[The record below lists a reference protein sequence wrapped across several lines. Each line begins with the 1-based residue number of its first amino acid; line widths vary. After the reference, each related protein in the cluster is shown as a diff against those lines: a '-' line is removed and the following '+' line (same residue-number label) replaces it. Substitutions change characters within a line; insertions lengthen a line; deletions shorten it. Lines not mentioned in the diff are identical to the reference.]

1 MMNRRRTWLLL
12 FCGLALV
19 SQAQVFDL
27 VHQPGLEGRYT
38 GATFTSAGNWMVVGH
53 RPINNSFFSTA
64 VLVRL
69 STTGETLEEHG
80 YAFPGHELT
89 QFSCIAELGT
99 DTFLVAGTTS
109 FGCDFGPF
117 LGLLMAWHD
126 GAPLWS
132 RTYGGEDGWTE
143 FNLMAVGDSTIM
155 LPMSDGLLI
164 TALDGD
170 SLTWVQ
176 TGWSYARSMRT
187 VDSHFL
193 LAGYAGLQRFD
204 QQGAAE
210 GSWTDAV
217 LFDVAGHPD
226 GGYVAVGQTGVMR
239 FDAALQQVGPLVA
252 LDLPSDGS
260 HRSITWEDGRFHVID
275 DSLLHVLDED
285 LNVLATH
292 VIGHPDGYGPLTSLV
307 ADGTAFTAGWFN
319 CGAVGAAVRAF
330 SVEGLLPTSMPDIA
344 LRGVSPID
352 LSYTV
357 YPNTLINYVNGTFH
371 AGAWVVN
378 HGADPVTRATLNQY
392 LPWGICGP
400 AGASYPLND
409 LVLPPGD
416 SVWITQGPFYL
427 TAYVDTGLTEV
438 EREVCLWVASANN
451 RLDAQRVDNEACA
464 TVTILLSAKELDPLR
479 SVTAYPN
486 PFQGSITIDGLPAG
500 QPVQLELRDAV
511 GRIVHRSE
519 NLASTGPRM
528 LQPSG
533 LSAGLYVLQV
543 RAGGYQRDLRLL
555 HFD

>member
-1 MMNRRRTWLLL
+1 MMNRMHTWLLP
-12 FCGLALV
+12 FCCLAIG

-38 GATFTSAGNWMVVGH
+38 GATFTGSENWMVVGH
-53 RPINNSFFSTA
+53 RPFNNSFFSTA
-64 VLVRL
+64 ALVRL

-89 QFSCIAELGT
+89 QFSSIAELGS

-164 TALDGD
+164 TSLNGD

-176 TGWSYARSMRT
+176 TGWSYVRSMRT
-187 VDSHFL
+187 AGSHFL

-204 QQGAAE
+204 QQGTAE
-210 GSWTDAV
+210 GSWTDEV
-217 LFDVAGHPD
+217 LFDVTGHPD
-226 GGYVAVGQTGVMR
+226 GGYVAVGQTGVVW
-239 FDAALQQVGPLVA
+239 FDTALQQVGPLVA
-252 LDLPSDGS
+252 LDLPTNGS

-275 DSLLHVLDED
+275 DSLLHVLDAD
-285 LNVLATH
+285 LNVITTLTIA
-292 VIGHPDGYGPLTSLV
+292 HPDGYGPLTSLM
-307 ADGTAFTAGWFN
+307 ADGTVFTAGWFN
-319 CGAVGAAVRAF
+319 CGAVGAAVRTF
-330 SVEGLLPTSMPDIA
+330 SVEGLLPTNMPDFA
-344 LRGVSPID
+344 LRSVTPID
-352 LSYTV
+352 LSYMV
-357 YPNTLINYVNGTFH
+357 YPGAFINYVNGTFL

-378 HGADPVTRATLNQY
+378 QGPDTVTHATLNQY

-409 LVLPPGD
+409 QAMAPGD

-438 EREVCLWVASANN
+438 EREVCLWAASPNN
-451 RLDAQRVDNEACA
+451 RMDAHRADNEGCG
-464 TVTILLSAKELDPLR
+464 TVTILLSMSDIDPLG

-486 PFQGSITIDGLPAG
+486 PFQGAITIDGLPTG
-500 QPVQLELRDAV
+500 QPVQLELLDAT
-511 GRIVHRSE
+511 GRVVHHSE
-519 NLASTGPRM
+519 NVASPRSRSI
-528 LQPSG
+528 QPSD
-533 LSAGLYVLQV
+533 LSEGLYLLWIK
-543 RAGGYQRDLRLL
+543 AGVHQRNLRLI
-555 HFD
+555 HMD